1 MNKIEIRFAKE
12 SETEKILYFIK
23 KIAEYEH
30 MEDQVE
36 ATAETLRKS
45 IFERREAEAL
55 FVSLD
60 GKDVGFAVFFQNFS
74 TFVGKAG
81 IWLED
86 LYVLPEYRGKGCGEA
101 LFSYLAGVAKERG
114 CKRFEWCCLNWN
126 QPSIEF
132 YRAHG
137 AKPMSEWTTWRLSG
151 KELDKLDK
159 YGK

>member
-1 MNKIEIRFAKE
+1 MSIIEVRCAKE
-12 SETEKILYFIK
+12 SETEKILFFIK
-23 KIAEYEH
+23 KIAEYEK

-36 ATAETLRKS
+36 ATSETLRQS
-45 IFERREAEAL
+45 IFERREAEVV

-74 TFVGKAG
+74 TFVGRAG

-101 LFSYLAGVAKERG
+101 LFSYLAQLANERG

-126 QPSIEF
+126 TPSIEF

-137 AKPMSEWTTWRLSG
+137 AKPMSEWTTWRLNG
-151 KELDKLDK
+151 KELRD
-159 YGK
+159 YGI

>member
-1 MNKIEIRFAKE
+1 MSKIEVRFAKE
-12 SETEKILYFIK
+12 SETEKILFFIK

-36 ATAETLRKS
+36 ATAETLRQS
-45 IFERREAEAL
+45 IFVRREAETL

-60 GKDVGFAVFFQNFS
+60 GEDVGFAVFFQNFS
-74 TFVGKAG
+74 TFVGRAG

-86 LYVLPEYRGKGCGEA
+86 LYVLPEHRGKGCGEA
-101 LFSYLAGVAKERG
+101 LFTYLAKLAKERG
-114 CKRFEWCCLNWN
+114 CKRFEWCCLDWN
-126 QPSIEF
+126 TPSIEF

-137 AKPMSEWTTWRLSG
+137 AKPMSEWTTWRLSE
-151 KELDKLDK
+151 KELDK

>member
-1 MNKIEIRFAKE
+1 MSKINVRFAQE
-12 SETEKILYFIK
+12 SETEKILFFIK

-36 ATAETLRKS
+36 ATAETLHRS

-60 GKDVGFAVFFQNFS
+60 GEDVGFAVFFQNFS
-74 TFVGKAG
+74 TFVGRAG

-101 LFSYLAGVAKERG
+101 LFSYLAGVAK
-114 CKRFEWCCLNWN
+114 
-126 QPSIEF
+126 
-132 YRAHG
+132 
-137 AKPMSEWTTWRLSG
+137 
-151 KELDKLDK
+151 
-159 YGK
+159 